1 MSGGR
6 MPSPSKPGRMPSPS
20 KPFVSMTD
28 PPRSDRP
35 VDHYEAA
42 LEASCDTLI
51 ALQVI
56 RASATSPAVEV
67 GRVETQLMRAISRQ
81 VTRAIRSQ
89 RRAIAEVRLARNE
102 PETTPILGFVLEA
115 DVADCGVS
123 SLRAQSRP
131 RRTA

>member
-6 MPSPSKPGRMPSPS
+6 MPSPSKP
-20 KPFVSMTD
+20 FVPMTD

-56 RASATSPAVEV
+56 GASVTSPVEV
-67 GRVETQLMRAISRQ
+67 GGVESQLMRAISRQ

-89 RRAIAEVRLARNE
+89 RRAITELRLARNE
-102 PETTPILGFVLEA
+102 PERTPILGFVLEA
-115 DVADCGVS
+115 DVAHCGGVS